1 MHQECGE
8 RISTQAY
15 HQEHPCMG
23 SSSFPSIENWPFC
36 FYWSGSKGPEFW
48 TAYEKKVFASL
59 QTQHII
65 ADRDVGICSG

>member
-1 MHQECGE
+1 
-8 RISTQAY
+8 
-15 HQEHPCMG
+15 MG

-65 ADRDVGICSG
+65 ADRDVSICSG